1 MGPPSL
7 DRVTDTGAREPYA
20 VVDEAMRAR
29 RGRVPVTPRV
39 LRLAS
44 ALWETSSILLVAG
57 GEAVAVDPGVTQD
70 EIETVRERAASE
82 GARVVAVLA
91 THGDFDHIA
100 GIASFPEAEAA
111 MGPRAGDRIASG
123 AALRELAEEGAPLGL
138 SWPGAPRCDRVL
150 RVGRCERV
158 GPFSIETM
166 ALEGHTDDGVG
177 FRLRDPD
184 VLIVGDYL
192 SPIEYPFVYHS
203 TAAYRC
209 TLAGLTDLLRRDPPA
224 TVCPGHGAPLDANR
238 AREIAESDLDYLHA
252 LRRAVASALEAGDDQ
267 EAALAAGTAVP
278 PPRALPADES
288 ESRRNAE
295 RQFEELVA
303 C

>member
-1 MGPPSL
+1 M
-7 DRVTDTGAREPYA
+7 TDSRLREPYA
-20 VVDEAMRAR
+20 VFDEAMRAR
-29 RGRVPVTPRV
+29 RRRVPVTPRV

-44 ALWETSSILLVAG
+44 ALWETSSLLLVAG
-57 GEAVAVDPGVTQD
+57 DEAVAVDPGVSQA
-70 EIETVRERAASE
+70 EIEAVRARASAT

-100 GIASFPEAEAA
+100 GIASFPEAEAV
-111 MGPRAGDRIASG
+111 MGPRAADRIASG

-138 SWPGAPRCDRVL
+138 SWPGSPRCDRVL
-150 RVGRCERV
+150 RVGRCERA

-166 ALEGHTDDGVG
+166 ELEGHTDDGIG
-177 FRLRDPD
+177 FRLREPD
-184 VLIVGDYL
+184 ILIVGDHL

-203 TAAYRC
+203 TAAYRS
-209 TLAGLTDLLRRDPPA
+209 TLAGLADLLRHDPPGR
-224 TVCPGHGAPLDANR
+224 VYPGHGAPLDADQ
-238 AREIAESDLDYLHA
+238 ACEIAESDLGYLHA
-252 LRRAVASALEAGDDQ
+252 LRRTVADSIDAGRDREASVQ
-267 EAALAAGTAVP
+267 AGSAVP
-278 PPRALPADES
+278 PPRSLPADPG